1 MARRAR
7 GSTNLGREAVGR
19 AALTAEKRRL
29 IAMAAR
35 AELCRRSLSHF
46 VRYAIAAGVVHGIRR
61 VQWGWHLEEFCRV
74 TQLQLEG
81 WIVANGPARKSGAW
95 TVWAARHAH
104 MIERQREAW
113 ERTGATWE
121 DGEPEPWL
129 RYVLV
134 QNELDNL
141 PPGTL
146 KSTIA
151 MVCANAWIWLW
162 APRFSFGAASGIDA
176 NVTRDSN
183 ATRDLVR
190 SRWYRET
197 FSIAWTASDDEPRP
211 EDAAFEAEAQNLRID
226 PKKDAISDWKTT
238 AGGQRY
244 SRTIQRG
251 FTGLHVDG
259 IFIDDPDDAD
269 RVWNEAARV
278 RPQNRYT
285 RAIEN
290 RVNDEHRSIRKVMQ
304 QRVHSEDFSF
314 YLLSIARWSP
324 AMPKGWM
331 WFCVPAEFGRQP
343 ADAPRETPWGPFDP
357 RTTEG
362 ETIHPRLSPGVLAD
376 KREKM
381 PDFEAQYNG
390 NPDRRAAGI
399 LPRRF
404 ARFFVTPG
412 ELVDTLR
419 KRPTDCPSRSE
430 QPPVVIKL
438 EQLSQLMLNVDAANS
453 LDPRPDGK
461 VSAVGLMVTGRR
473 GDEIYVVD
481 DHTKVLGIS
490 GTYRAIFRVL
500 GMWPLDRV
508 LVEKKALGPSVIA
521 ELEKAIRR
529 GWYVDDETDERV
541 PLLGPDG
548 KRVRAVVEAFDPGK
562 DSKATRA
569 NGVVPPWQ
577 QGTIFLRDGAPW
589 LYPQVDANRKT
600 VDEGA
605 IGEICGFPASRRN
618 DRMDCL
624 SMAVAYYR
632 NQPALSARDRW
643 KVLGS

>member
-1 MARRAR
+1 MSRPATSTSLAR
-7 GSTNLGREAVGR
+7 SQLGGAS
-19 AALTAEKRRL
+19 LDLEKRRL
-29 IAMAAR
+29 IARAAR
-35 AELCRRSLSHF
+35 AELCSRSLSHF
-46 VRYAIAAGVVHGIRR
+46 VRFAIAAGVVHGIRK
-61 VQWGWHLEEFCRV
+61 VQWGWHLEAFCWV
-74 TQLQLEG
+74 TQMQLEG
-81 WIVANGPARKSGAW
+81 WLVAYGRGTAEMVA
-95 TVWAARHAH
+95 
-104 MIERQREAW
+104 RQREAW

-121 DGEPEPWL
+121 DGLPKPWE

-151 MVCANAWIWLW
+151 MVCANAWIWLHEPKF
-162 APRFSFGAASGIDA
+162 AFGAASGIDA

-183 ATRDLVR
+183 ATRDMVR
-190 SRWYRET
+190 SAWYRDT
-197 FSIAWTASDDEPRP
+197 FAIAWNPANDNEPRP
-211 EDAAFEAEAQNLRID
+211 DEPAFEQEAQAIGVD

-259 IFIDDPDDAD
+259 TFIDDPDDAD

-278 RPQNRYT
+278 RPQNRFT

-290 RVNDEHRSIRKVMQ
+290 RTNDEHRSIRKVMQ
-304 QRVHSEDFSF
+304 QRVHSEDFSW
-314 YLLSIARWSP
+314 YLLSISRWS
-324 AMPKGWM
+324 AEKPKGWM
-331 WFCVPAEFGRQP
+331 WFCVPAEYGRQP

-357 RTTEG
+357 RTTDG
-362 ETIHPRLSPGVLAD
+362 DTLHPRLSPGVLAD
-376 KREKM
+376 KREKL
-381 PDFEAQYNG
+381 PDYEGQYNC

-399 LPRRF
+399 LARRF
-404 ARFFVTPG
+404 ARFWVTPG
-412 ELVDTLR
+412 EIVDNLR
-419 KRPTDCPSRSE
+419 KRPIDCPSRTE
-430 QPPVVIKL
+430 QPPVVVKL

-461 VSAVGLMVTGRR
+461 TSAVGLLVTARR
-473 GDEIYVVD
+473 GDEIYLLD
-481 DHTKVLGIS
+481 DHTRVLGIS
-490 GTYRAIFRVL
+490 ATYRAIFRVL
-500 GMWPLDRV
+500 GLWMLDRV
-508 LVEKKALGPSVIA
+508 LVEKKALGASVIA

-541 PLLGPDG
+541 PLVGPDG
-548 KRVRAVVEAFDPGK
+548 KRVRAVVESYDPGK

-577 QGTIFLRDGAPW
+577 QGTIFMRDGASW

-600 VDEGA
+600 VDEGCL
-605 IGEICGFPASRRN
+605 GEICGFPASRRN

-624 SMAVAYYR
+624 SMAVAHYR
-632 NQPALSARDRW
+632 NQPTLSARDRW

>member
-1 MARRAR
+1 MPPRPP
-7 GSTNLGREAVGR
+7 GSISLGRSPIGR
-19 AALTAEKRRL
+19 AALEAEKRRQ
-29 IAMAAR
+29 IAIAAR
-35 AELCRRSLSHF
+35 AELCRRSLSYF
-46 VRYAIAAGVVHGIRR
+46 VRYAIAAGVVHGLRK
-61 VQWGWHLEEFCRV
+61 VQWGWHLEAFCRV

-81 WIVANGPARKSGAW
+81 WLVSYELGTPEM
-95 TVWAARHAH
+95 V
-104 MIERQREAW
+104 ERQREAW

-121 DGEPEPWL
+121 DGLPNPWE

-151 MVCANAWIWLW
+151 MVCGCAWIWLW
-162 APRFSFGAASGIDA
+162 APTFSFGAASGIDA

-190 SRWYRET
+190 SGWYRET
-197 FSIAWTASDDEPRP
+197 FAIAWNAGDDAPRP
-211 EDAAFEAEAQNLRID
+211 QEPEVERELEDIGID

-304 QRVHSEDFSF
+304 QRVHSEDFSW
-314 YLLSIARWSP
+314 YLLSIARWSGKS
-324 AMPKGWM
+324 PKGWM

-343 ADAPRETPWGPFDP
+343 EDAPRETPWGAFDP
-357 RTTEG
+357 RKTDG
-362 ETIHPRLSPGVLAD
+362 ETLHPRLSPGVLAD

-381 PDFEAQYNG
+381 PDYEAQYNG

-399 LPRRF
+399 LARRF
-404 ARFFVTPG
+404 TRFWVMPG
-412 ELVDTLR
+412 ELVDSLR
-419 KRPTDCPSRSE
+419 KRPNDCPSRTE
-430 QPPVVIKL
+430 QPPVLIRL
-438 EQLSQLMLNVDAANS
+438 DQLSQVMLNVDAANS
-453 LDPRPDGK
+453 LDPKPDGK

-473 GDEIYVVD
+473 GDETYVID

-490 GTYRAIFRVL
+490 GTYRAIFHVL
-500 GMWPLDRV
+500 GLWILDRV

-529 GWYVDDETDERV
+529 GWYVDDQTDERV

-569 NGVVPPWQ
+569 NGVLPPWQ

-600 VDEGA
+600 VDEGCV
-605 IGEICGFPASRRN
+605 GEICGFPASRRN

-632 NQPALSARDRW
+632 NQPTLSARDRW

>member
-1 MARRAR
+1 MPPRKAT
-7 GSTNLGREAVGR
+7 STSLGRPTLGR
-19 AALTAEKRRL
+19 AALAAEKRRL
-29 IAMAAR
+29 IAIAAR
-35 AELCRRSLSHF
+35 ADLCRRKLSWL
-46 VRYAIAAGVVHGIRR
+46 VRFAIEAGVVHGIRK
-61 VQWGWHLEEFCRV
+61 VQWGWHLEAFCWV
-74 TQLQLEG
+74 TQMQLEG
-81 WIVANGPARKSGAW
+81 WLVAYGRGTPEM
-95 TVWAARHAH
+95 V
-104 MIERQREAW
+104 ERQREAW

-121 DGEPEPWL
+121 DGLPNPWE

-151 MVCANAWIWLW
+151 MVCANAWIWLH
-162 APRFSFGAASGIDA
+162 APEFSFGAASGIDA

-190 SRWYRET
+190 SPWYRET
-197 FSIAWTASDDEPRP
+197 FSIAWNAGDDEARP
-211 EDAAFEAEAQNLRID
+211 ELASEHEKELEDIGID

-259 IFIDDPDDAD
+259 TFIDDPDDAD

-278 RPQNRYT
+278 RPQNRFT

-290 RVNDEHRSIRKVMQ
+290 RTNDEHRSIRKVMQ
-304 QRVHSEDFSF
+304 QRVHSEDFSW

-324 AMPKGWM
+324 EKPKGWM

-343 ADAPRETPWGPFDP
+343 VDAPRETPWGPFDP
-357 RTTEG
+357 RTTDG
-362 ETIHPRLSPGVLAD
+362 ETLHPRLSPGVLAD
-376 KREKM
+376 KREKL
-381 PDFEAQYNG
+381 PDYEGQYNC

-404 ARFFVTPG
+404 ARFWIMPN
-412 ELVDTLR
+412 ELDKDLR
-419 KRPTDCPSRSE
+419 KRPIDCPSRAE
-430 QPPVVIKL
+430 QPAVVVKL
-438 EQLSQLMLNVDAANS
+438 EQLSQIMLNVDAANS

-461 VSAVGLMVTGRR
+461 TSAVGLLVTGRR
-473 GDEIYVVD
+473 GDETYILD

-500 GMWPLDRV
+500 GLWFLDRV
-508 LVEKKALGPSVIA
+508 LVEKKALGPSVVR
-521 ELEKAIRR
+521 ELELAIKR
-529 GWYVDDETDERV
+529 GWYIDEESDKADPRL

-548 KRVRAVVEAFDPGK
+548 KRVRCVVETFDPGK

-577 QGTIFLRDGAPW
+577 QGTIFARDGASW
-589 LYPQVDANRKT
+589 LYPAVDANRRT
-600 VDEGA
+600 VDEGL
-605 IGEICGFPASRRN
+605 IGEICGFPASKRN

-632 NQPALSARDRW
+632 NQPTLSAKERW